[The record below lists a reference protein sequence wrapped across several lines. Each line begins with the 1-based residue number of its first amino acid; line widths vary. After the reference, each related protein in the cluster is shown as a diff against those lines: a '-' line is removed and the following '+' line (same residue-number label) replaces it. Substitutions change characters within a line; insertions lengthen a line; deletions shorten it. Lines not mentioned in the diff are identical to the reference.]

1 MSTPTE
7 IAQRRA
13 EVRRLAQTGA
23 SNRAIAAQLG
33 IGKDTVARD
42 LAHTE
47 PTPETPGAR
56 IAARVAQTAS
66 AMAQLSA
73 AAQAVDGAP
82 PAYAVTDDE
91 TARRWCTELRAT
103 AARLMAHA
111 DSFAD
116 YYPSATDAPR
126 RLT

>member
-23 SNRAIAAQLG
+23 SNRAIAAQLN
-33 IGKDTVARD
+33 ISKDTVARD
-42 LAHTE
+42 LAHTDA
-47 PTPETPGAR
+47 PPKTPAQR
-56 IAARVAQTAS
+56 IAHRVAQTKS
-66 AMAQLSA
+66 AMIQLSA
-73 AAQAVDGAP
+73 AAQALDDTP